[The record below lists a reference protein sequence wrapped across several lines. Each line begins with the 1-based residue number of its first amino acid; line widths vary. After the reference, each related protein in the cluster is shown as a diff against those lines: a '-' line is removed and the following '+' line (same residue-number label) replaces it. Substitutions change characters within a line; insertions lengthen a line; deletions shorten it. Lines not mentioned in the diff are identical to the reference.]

1 MLHNSISVDMK
12 VYAPQ
17 LKHKKRPEFC
27 EILEQLLKQQVKDL
41 TMNDPCSFKFSLFP
55 GQLFISHETISFLRK
70 FSHSGAF

>member
-1 MLHNSISVDMK
+1 MLHSSISVDMK

-41 TMNDPCSFKFSLFP
+41 
-55 GQLFISHETISFLRK
+55 Q
-70 FSHSGAF
+70 